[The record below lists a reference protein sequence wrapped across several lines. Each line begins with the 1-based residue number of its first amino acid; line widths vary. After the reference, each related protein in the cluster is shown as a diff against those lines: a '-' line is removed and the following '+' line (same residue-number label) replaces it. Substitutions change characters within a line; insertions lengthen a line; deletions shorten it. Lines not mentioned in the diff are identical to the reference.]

1 MCVTVWDLYME
12 SPIHNCCSAI
22 VVVWSVD
29 SDALQLHGKTII
41 VVVFSSNSNRRRS
54 SRKNNRNNYNSTAV
68 VVVGTVVAVL
78 IKIA

>member
-1 MCVTVWDLYME
+1 MCDCVGPIG
-12 SPIHNCCSAI
+12 SPPYTI
-22 VVVWSVD
+22 VVAPSMVVWSVD

-41 VVVFSSNSNRRRS
+41 VVVFSNNSNRRRS